1 MKLKKLF
8 FSCLVCI
15 FIFVFA
21 FADNLQMDSSVSQ
34 TTVALNETFQLTISL
49 TTDSKSLPNFS
60 IPQLTDFNIYSTS
73 QSKNISIIN
82 GKVKNT
88 VYYVYT
94 LSPKKMGEFY
104 IPPFVL
110 DYQGQKYE
118 TKEIKITVEKAKTIS
133 SVPASQTS
141 AGNASPSANQP
152 QNNKQPVYNLD
163 TTKAVFVQA
172 TTDKKTA
179 YVNEKIIYTFYFYT
193 SVNILSNPAYRG
205 PDFSGFFIGETSQ
218 KNYRTYIKGREYI
231 VNEVSTEL
239 FPQKPGTLTIDK
251 ALLQVSIEDFSKMH
265 DDFFASF
272 FRSARNV
279 DLATDEIKI
288 KVLQTPADVD
298 MIGKYNISAFADKKQ
313 KKVDEPFDLTIKI
326 TGNGNVKTIKEPE
339 IMLSENLKKYETS
352 EQIIKDGEKEIGK
365 QFTTLIMPLEQ
376 GEGTIKILPMKYF
389 DLETKTTKS
398 LPQKQIQVQIEEN
411 KDRKIQQPVAEQT
424 IETDN
429 TKQKQL
435 PQNMDLS
442 FLFKIYAIVTGAM
455 FWKIV
460 GLLVLLYLIIK
471 LLLKY
476 RAYLNKDQQKLK
488 NKKAY
493 RKSKK
498 YFQKAKKAKTTNQFY
513 ELMYKGLLEYFA
525 SVLGQSAEGLTSYKI
540 GVGLKEKN
548 IDDTLITE
556 IDGILEEC
564 TIFLYAKQADN
575 LTKEDYNK
583 FYNKTFDILKK
594 MP

>member
-1 MKLKKLF
+1 MKFKKLF
-8 FSCLVCI
+8 FSFLVCV
-15 FIFVFA
+15 FLFVFA
-21 FADNLQMDSSVSQ
+21 FADNLQIDSSVSQ

-49 TTDSKSLPNFS
+49 TTDSKTLPNFS
-60 IPQLTDFNIYSTS
+60 IPQLNDFNIYSTS

-104 IPPFVL
+104 IPPFIL
-110 DYQGQKYE
+110 DYQGQRYE
-118 TKEIKITVEKAKTIS
+118 TKEIKITVEKAKTVS

-141 AGNASPSANQP
+141 AGNAGSSANQH
-152 QNNKQPVYNLD
+152 QNNNKPVYNLD

-172 TTDKKTA
+172 TTDKQTA

-251 ALLQVSIEDFSKMH
+251 AMLQVSIEDFSKMH

-279 DLATDEIKI
+279 DLATDQI
-288 KVLQTPADVD
+288 KVLQTPNDVD
-298 MIGKYNISAFADKKQ
+298 MIGKYSITAWVDKKQ
-313 KKVDEPFDLTIKI
+313 KKVDEPFDLNIKI
-326 TGNGNVKTIKEPE
+326 TGNGNIKTIKEPE

-352 EQIIKDGEKEIGK
+352 EQIIKDGNKEVGK

-398 LPQKQIQVQIEEN
+398 LPQKQMQVQIDEN
-411 KDRKIQQPVAEQT
+411 KDRKIQQPIAE
-424 IETDN
+424 ISETDKPN
-429 TKQKQL
+429 QNQL

-442 FLFKIYAIVTGAM
+442 FLFKIYAIVTG
-455 FWKIV
+455 IH
-460 GLLVLLYLIIK
+460 
-471 LLLKY
+471 
-476 RAYLNKDQQKLK
+476 
-488 NKKAY
+488 
-493 RKSKK
+493 
-498 YFQKAKKAKTTNQFY
+498 
-513 ELMYKGLLEYFA
+513 
-525 SVLGQSAEGLTSYKI
+525 
-540 GVGLKEKN
+540 
-548 IDDTLITE
+548 
-556 IDGILEEC
+556 
-564 TIFLYAKQADN
+564 
-575 LTKEDYNK
+575 
-583 FYNKTFDILKK
+583 
-594 MP
+594 

>member
-1 MKLKKLF
+1 MKFKKLF
-8 FSCLVCI
+8 FSFLVCV
-15 FIFVFA
+15 FLFVFA
-21 FADNLQMDSSVSQ
+21 FADNLQIDSSVSQ

-49 TTDSKSLPNFS
+49 TTDSKTLPNFS
-60 IPQLTDFNIYSTS
+60 IPQLNDFNIYSTS

-104 IPPFVL
+104 IPPFIL
-110 DYQGQKYE
+110 DYQGQRYE
-118 TKEIKITVEKAKTIS
+118 TKEIKITVEKAKTVS

-141 AGNASPSANQP
+141 AGNAGSSANQH
-152 QNNKQPVYNLD
+152 QNNNKPVYNLD

-172 TTDKKTA
+172 TTDKQTA

-251 ALLQVSIEDFSKMH
+251 AMLQVSIEDFSKMH

-279 DLATDEIKI
+279 DLATDQIKI
-288 KVLQTPADVD
+288 KVLQTPNDVD
-298 MIGKYNISAFADKKQ
+298 MIGKYSITAWVDKKQ
-313 KKVDEPFDLTIKI
+313 KKVDEPFDLNIKI
-326 TGNGNVKTIKEPE
+326 TGNGNIKTIKEPE

-352 EQIIKDGEKEIGK
+352 EQIIKDGNKEVGK

-398 LPQKQIQVQIEEN
+398 LPQKQMQVQIDEN
-411 KDRKIQQPVAEQT
+411 KDRKIQQPIAE
-424 IETDN
+424 ISETDKPN
-429 TKQKQL
+429 QNQL

-460 GLLVLLYLIIK
+460 GLLVLLYLIVK

-540 GVGLKEKN
+540 GIGLKEKN
-548 IDDTLITE
+548 IDDILITE
-556 IDGILEEC
+556 IDAILEEC
-564 TIFLYAKQADN
+564 TMFLYAKQADN
-575 LTKEDYNK
+575 LTKQDYNK